1 MVIHTSD
8 LIRLLRKMKQHYIP
22 RCYLRR
28 FSDNEKS
35 INTYDKVNTKS
46 YNASLMAVCC
56 KEDLYTL
63 SDEYVKKCREE
74 TNGNPINNLTIE
86 KEHFAHD
93 VEPLYK
99 QLLGQIDE
107 IKEGWMSGKDKY
119 RLSYYE
125 KKELA
130 LHIAMQYLRH
140 PVIGNAE
147 VDNYLRMEQAGVDMA
162 KYFMASQTGNEAFN
176 DFEVKVT
183 CEKAAL
189 HAMLTYM
196 DYEMLTK
203 CAGIMA
209 SNYYVFKVSKG
220 NDFYS
225 SDFPIAV
232 SPHVPEAPYLYSGLV
247 QYGGEL
253 MMPLS
258 PSLALSIYDRHYFKN
273 IEEMD
278 GCFVEVCDKE
288 VRRYN
293 MMQYFYAT
301 RHVFSYKNDF
311 RLIEFIYNMRGGN
324 HVFVAPHLKAEV
336 VSGLGRY

>member
-1 MVIHTSD
+1 
-8 LIRLLRKMKQHYIP
+8 MKQHYIP
-22 RCYLRR
+22 RCYLKR

-35 INTYDKVNTKS
+35 IHAFDKAHNKS
-46 YNASLMAVCC
+46 YRASLMSVCC
-56 KEDLYTL
+56 EEDLYTL
-63 SDEYVKKCREE
+63 SDEYVKKSRDESK
-74 TNGNPINNLTIE
+74 GKGKPINNLTIE

-107 IKEGWMSGKDKY
+107 IKDEWMSGKEKY
-119 RLSYYE
+119 RLNYYE

-130 LHIAMQYLRH
+130 LHIATQYLRH
-140 PVIGNAE
+140 PVIGDAE
-147 VDNYLRMEQAGVDMA
+147 VDNYMRMEQAGADMA
-162 KYFMASQTGNEAFN
+162 KYIMSTQAGNEALK
-176 DFEVKVT
+176 DLKVKVT
-183 CEKAAL
+183 CEKPAL
-189 HAMLTYM
+189 HARLTYM
-196 DYEMLTK
+196 DYETLMK

-232 SPHVPEAPYLYSGLV
+232 SPHVPESQPLYSGLV

-253 MMPLS
+253 MMTLS
-258 PSLALSIYDRHYFKN
+258 PSIALSIYDRHFFKGK
-273 IEEMD
+273 EELD
-278 GCFVEVCDKE
+278 GCFVEASDKE

-311 RLIEFIYNMRGGN
+311 RLIEFIYKMRGGS
-324 HVFVAPHLKAEV
+324 HEFMTPHLKAEV

>member
-1 MVIHTSD
+1 
-8 LIRLLRKMKQHYIP
+8 MKQHYIP

-35 INTYDKVNTKS
+35 IYTYDKLNSKN
-46 YNASLMAVCC
+46 YNASMMAVCC
-56 KEDLYTL
+56 EEDLYTL
-63 SDEYVKKCREE
+63 SDEYVKKSREE
-74 TNGNPINNLTIE
+74 SEGQGMPINNLTIE

-107 IKEGWMSGKDKY
+107 IKDDWISGKEKY
-119 RLSYYE
+119 RLNYYE

-130 LHIAMQYLRH
+130 LHIATQYLRH
-140 PVIGNAE
+140 PIIGDAE
-147 VDNYLRMEQAGVDMA
+147 VDNYMRIEQAGVDMV
-162 KYFMASQTGNEAFN
+162 KHIMAVQTGKEAFN
-176 DFEVKVT
+176 DLEVKVT
-183 CEKAAL
+183 CEKPAL
-189 HAMLTYM
+189 HARLTYM
-196 DYEMLTK
+196 DYDMLMK

-220 NDFYS
+220 NDFYT

-232 SPHVPEAPYLYSGLV
+232 SPHVPDSQYLYGGLV

-253 MMPLS
+253 MMTLS
-258 PSLALSIYDRHYFKN
+258 PSIALSIYDRHYFKDM
-273 IEEMD
+273 EERD
-278 GCFVEVCDKE
+278 GCFVEASDKE

-311 RLIEFIYNMRGGN
+311 RLIEFIYNMRGGS
-324 HVFVAPHLKAEV
+324 HEFMTPHLKAEV

>member
-1 MVIHTSD
+1 
-8 LIRLLRKMKQHYIP
+8 MKQHYIP

-28 FSDNEKS
+28 FSENEKS
-35 INTYDKVNTKS
+35 IYTYDKMASKS
-46 YNASLMAVCC
+46 YRASMMAVCC

-63 SDEYVKKCREE
+63 SDEYVKKSREE
-74 TNGNPINNLTIE
+74 SKGKGNPINNLTIE

-107 IKEGWMSGKDKY
+107 IKEDWMSGKDKY
-119 RLSYYE
+119 RLNNSE

-140 PVIGNAE
+140 PIIGDAE
-147 VDNYLRMEQAGVDMA
+147 VDNYLRMEQAGVDMV
-162 KYFMASQTGNEAFN
+162 KHIMAVQTGDEAFN
-176 DFEVKVT
+176 ELDVKVT
-183 CEKAAL
+183 CEKPAL
-189 HAMLTYM
+189 HATLTYM
-196 DYEMLTK
+196 DYEMLMK

-232 SPHVPEAPYLYSGLV
+232 SPHVPEAQYLYCGLV

-253 MMPLS
+253 MMTLS
-258 PSLALSIYDRHYFKN
+258 PSIALSIYDKHYFKDK
-273 IEEMD
+273 EELD
-278 GCFVEVCDKE
+278 GSFVEASDKE

-311 RLIEFIYNMRGGN
+311 RLIEFVYNMRGRR
-324 HVFVAPHLKAEV
+324 HVFMTPHLKAEV

>member
-1 MVIHTSD
+1 
-8 LIRLLRKMKQHYIP
+8 MKQHYIP

-35 INTYDKVNTKS
+35 IYTYDKKASKS
-46 YNASLMAVCC
+46 YRASMMSVCC
-56 KEDLYTL
+56 EEDLYTL
-63 SDEYVKKCREE
+63 SDEYVKKSREE
-74 TNGNPINNLTIE
+74 SKGKGKPINNLTIE

-107 IKEGWMSGKDKY
+107 IKDEWVSGKNKY
-119 RLSYYE
+119 RLNYYE

-130 LHIAMQYLRH
+130 LHIATQYLRH
-140 PVIGNAE
+140 PVIGDAE
-147 VDNYLRMEQAGVDMA
+147 VDNYMRFEQASVDMM
-162 KYFMASQTGNEAFN
+162 KHFMAVQEKNEAF
-176 DFEVKVT
+176 DELEVKVT
-183 CEKAAL
+183 CEKPAL
-189 HAMLTYM
+189 HARITYM
-196 DYEMLTK
+196 DYETLMK

-232 SPHVPEAPYLYSGLV
+232 SPHEPESQYLFCGLV
-247 QYGGEL
+247 QYSGEL
-253 MMPLS
+253 MMTLS
-258 PSLALSIYDRHYFKN
+258 PSIALSIYDRHYFKDK
-273 IEEMD
+273 EELD
-278 GCFVEVCDKE
+278 GCFIEASDKE

-301 RHVFSYKNDF
+301 RPVFSYKNDF
-311 RLIEFIYNMRGGN
+311 RLIEFIYNTRGRY
-324 HVFVAPHLKAEV
+324 HIFMKPHLKAEV
-336 VSGLGRY
+336 VSGLGKY

>member
-1 MVIHTSD
+1 
-8 LIRLLRKMKQHYIP
+8 MKQHYIP

-35 INTYDKVNTKS
+35 IYTYDKINAKS
-46 YNASLMAVCC
+46 YNASLMSVCC
-56 KEDLYTL
+56 EEDLYTL
-63 SDEYVKKCREE
+63 SDKYVKKSREE
-74 TNGNPINNLTIE
+74 SKGKGKPINNLTIE

-107 IKEGWMSGKDKY
+107 IKEDWLSGKEEY
-119 RLSYYE
+119 RLNYYE

-130 LHIAMQYLRH
+130 LHIATQYLRH
-140 PVIGNAE
+140 PIIGDAE
-147 VDNYLRMEQAGVDMA
+147 VDNYMRMEQAGADMA
-162 KYFMASQTGNEAFN
+162 KYIMSTQAGNEALK
-176 DFEVKVT
+176 DLQVKVT
-183 CEKAAL
+183 CEKPAL
-189 HAMLTYM
+189 HARLTYM
-196 DYEMLTK
+196 DYETLTK
-203 CAGIMA
+203 CTGIMA
-209 SNYYVFKVSKG
+209 SNYYVFMVSKG
-220 NDFYS
+220 NDFYT

-232 SPHVPEAPYLYSGLV
+232 SPHVPEAQYLYSGLV

-253 MMPLS
+253 MMTLS
-258 PSLALSIYDRHYFKN
+258 PNIALSIYDRHYFKDK
-273 IEEMD
+273 EKLD
-278 GCFVEVCDKE
+278 GCFVDASDKE

-311 RLIEFIYNMRGGN
+311 RLIEFIYNTRGGS
-324 HVFVAPHLKAEV
+324 HVFMTPHLKAEV

>member
-1 MVIHTSD
+1 
-8 LIRLLRKMKQHYIP
+8 MKQHYIP

-28 FSDNEKS
+28 FSDNDKS
-35 INTYDKVNTKS
+35 IYTYDKINTKS
-46 YNASLMAVCC
+46 YNASLMSVCC
-56 KEDLYTL
+56 EEDLYTL

-74 TNGNPINNLTIE
+74 SKGKGTPINKLTIE

-107 IKEGWMSGKDKY
+107 IRDDWISGKEKY
-119 RLSYYE
+119 RLNYYE

-130 LHIAMQYLRH
+130 LHIATQYLRH
-140 PVIGNAE
+140 PIIGDAE
-147 VDNYLRMEQAGVDMA
+147 VDNYMRMDHAGTDLA
-162 KYFMASQTGNEAFN
+162 KYIMAVQMENEAFN
-176 DFEVKVT
+176 DLEVKAT
-183 CEKAAL
+183 CEKPAL
-189 HAMLTYM
+189 HARLTYM
-196 DYEMLTK
+196 DYETLTK
-203 CAGIMA
+203 CTGIMA
-209 SNYYVFKVSKG
+209 SNFYVFKVSMG
-220 NDFYS
+220 NDFFT

-232 SPHVPEAPYLYSGLV
+232 SPHVPDSQYLYSGLV

-253 MMPLS
+253 MITLS
-258 PSLALSIYDRHYFKN
+258 PNIALSIYDRHYFKDK
-273 IEEMD
+273 EELD
-278 GCFVEVCDKE
+278 GCFVEASDKE

-311 RLIEFIYNMRGGN
+311 RLIEFIYNMRGGS
-324 HVFVAPHLKAEV
+324 HVFMTPHLKAEV